1 MSTIIIIGSSA
12 AGISA
17 AGKLRDFDPT
27 ATIICISKEKTMP
40 YNRCLLADFLSGSRK
55 REQVYTKG
63 EEFFQSKNIDLR
75 LNSEVTALDPTQK
88 TISLKNG
95 QQLRYDTLVITT
107 GRSAFTPPPLNV
119 TLPGVFPFYDLDH
132 VQSALDYIEKV
143 KAHRA
148 IIVGAGITGLEC
160 ADGLYRQGLK
170 ITMIERGKQILGRQ
184 IDPEGSKFLQN
195 FLENKGVSFRLSA
208 TIASI
213 EQVATPAQPFP
224 ILRVTLSTNE
234 VIEVDV
240 ILAATGGHQNSEFA
254 QAAGI
259 ACDSHGIIVNENQ
272 ATNLPNIYAA
282 GDVCSIINQASGS
295 RAASTLW
302 PDAVSQGLT
311 AAHSIAGLCR
321 PYEGTFNI
329 SSTHVFDTQLVTC
342 GDFTAL
348 SEFDSL
354 KKEDPTSYHR
364 FFLQEGVLQGFVM
377 VGNVGNVGQFRKA
390 MLDKVPII

>member
-17 AGKLRDFDPT
+17 ANKLRDFDPN
-27 ATIICISKEKTMP
+27 ATIICVTKEKIMP
-40 YNRCLLADFLSGSRK
+40 YNRCLLADFLSGSRT
-55 REQVYTKG
+55 REQVLTKG
-63 EEFFQSKNIDLR
+63 EDFFTTKNIDLR
-75 LNSEVTALDPTQK
+75 LNAEVTFLDPVKKIITLQ
-88 TISLKNG
+88 NG
-95 QQLRYDTLVITT
+95 QQLAYDTLVITT
-107 GRSAFTPPPLNV
+107 GRSAFTPPPLDI
-119 TLPGVFPFYDLDH
+119 TIPGVFPFYDLDH
-132 VQSALDYIEKV
+132 VQDALNYIAKV

-160 ADGLYRQGLK
+160 ADGLHRQGLK

-184 IDPEGSKFLQN
+184 IDPEGSKFLQHL
-195 FLENKGVSFRLSA
+195 LENKGVSFRLST
-208 TIASI
+208 TISSI
-213 EQVATPAQPFP
+213 RQETTPASPFP
-224 ILRVTLSTNE
+224 ILRVTLATNE
-234 VIEVDV
+234 VIEVDI
-240 ILAATGGHQNSEFA
+240 ILAATGGHQNTEFA
-254 QAAGI
+254 QSAGI
-259 ACDSHGIIVNENQ
+259 NCDSHGIIVDENQ

-295 RAASTLW
+295 RVASTLW

-348 SEFDSL
+348 SELDSL
-354 KKEDPTSYHR
+354 KKEDATCYHR

-377 VGNVGNVGQFRKA
+377 VGNVGNVGQLRKA
-390 MLDKVPII
+390 MLEKVPII